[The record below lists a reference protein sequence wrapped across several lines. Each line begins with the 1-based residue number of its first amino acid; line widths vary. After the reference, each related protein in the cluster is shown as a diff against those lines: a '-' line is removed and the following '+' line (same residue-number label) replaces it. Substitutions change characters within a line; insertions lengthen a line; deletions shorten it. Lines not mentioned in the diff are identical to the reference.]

1 MRVPSLGREDMD
13 IGARRAT
20 VHGVA
25 KSRACLSMHEYWLEA
40 IQSITP
46 LVQEKNNLCKM
57 K

>member
-25 KSRACLSMHEYWLEA
+25 KSRACLSTHEYWLEA